1 MFPARE
7 CDVPENLENHHQE
20 STIIIFQKILAIS
33 FSWPKR
39 NQLHN
44 ASCVEH
50 IQSLS
55 ELKHE
60 ETLIPSMLER
70 LVLERA
76 ATDETL
82 IALAKTEPKLGFRK
96 GLLFLKSKRT

>member
-7 CDVPENLENHHQE
+7 CSVPENQENHHQE
-20 STIIIFQKILAIS
+20 SAIIFFQKNLAIS

-39 NQLHN
+39 NLLHN

-55 ELKHE
+55 ELQDEK
-60 ETLIPSMLER
+60 TLTPSM
-70 LVLERA
+70 LERA

-82 IALAKTEPKLGFRK
+82 IALAKTNP
-96 GLLFLKSKRT
+96 S